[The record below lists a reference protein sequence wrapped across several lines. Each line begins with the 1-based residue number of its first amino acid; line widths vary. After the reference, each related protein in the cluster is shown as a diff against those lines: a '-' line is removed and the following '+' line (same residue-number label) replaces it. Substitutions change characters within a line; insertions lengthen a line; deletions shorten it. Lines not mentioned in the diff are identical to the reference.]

1 MKAAQPKKF
10 NDKEVIS
17 SSSFKVHVSPYYY
30 VAADEAVQRVAPVC
44 CKVQILAS
52 DLEIEQ

>member
-1 MKAAQPKKF
+1 MAAHKKI
-10 NDKEVIS
+10 KEEDVKKH
-17 SSSFKVHVSPYYY
+17 SSSFKVHVPPYY

>member
-1 MKAAQPKKF
+1 MAAQQKIKEEDVKKH
-10 NDKEVIS
+10 
-17 SSSFKVHVSPYYY
+17 SSSFKVHVPPYYY
-30 VAADEAVQRVAPVC
+30 VADDEAVQRVAPVC

>member
-1 MKAAQPKKF
+1 MELKDF
-10 NDKEVIS
+10 V
-17 SSSFKVHVSPYYY
+17 SFKVHVPSYYY